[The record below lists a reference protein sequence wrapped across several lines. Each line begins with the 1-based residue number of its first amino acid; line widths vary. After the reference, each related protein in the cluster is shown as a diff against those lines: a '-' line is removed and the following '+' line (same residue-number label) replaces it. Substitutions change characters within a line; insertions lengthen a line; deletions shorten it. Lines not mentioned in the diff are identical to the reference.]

1 MSKFEIIDDVLN
13 NYLSKYGAKIPTF
26 EDDTKLDPPSS
37 FKAPDKVSQ
46 SPEVEMRQL
55 FTNTRIDAENTRPL
69 KPADLKQHYQQLMSP
84 QQINDLLNSASVL
97 SESNN
102 PSVQS
107 NRQLTKELMAEQLL
121 AKALIARTLKTNK
134 PNVPEDPKVPIREYI
149 NMYYIQQHYINI
161 YNITIIFYEQSTSI
175 YFIIRYEQIYSMQV
189 QIKKLKANLEQK
201 DLTIKTL
208 ETENAKL
215 KQMIKQKEYAKQKSG
230 VLETELKN
238 ALLEV
243 QILKEEKRK
252 MEAVFQKILK

>member
-46 SPEVEMRQL
+46 SPEVEARQL
-55 FTNTRIDAENTRPL
+55 FTNTRIDAENTMPL

-84 QQINDLLNSASVL
+84 KQINDLLNSVSSVM

-107 NRQLTKELMAEQLL
+107 NARQLTKELMAEQLL

-134 PNVPEDPKVPIREYI
+134 PNVPEDPKVPIREV
-149 NMYYIQQHYINI
+149 
-161 YNITIIFYEQSTSI
+161 
-175 YFIIRYEQIYSMQV
+175 YSMQV
-189 QIKKLKANLEQK
+189 QIKKLKANLQQK

-215 KQMIKQKEYAKQKSG
+215 KQMIKQKDYAKQKSG
-230 VLETELKN
+230 VLETELKE

-252 MEAVFQKILK
+252 MEVVFQKILK

>member
-55 FTNTRIDAENTRPL
+55 FTNTRIDAENTMPL

-134 PNVPEDPKVPIREYI
+134 PNVPEDPKVPIRE
-149 NMYYIQQHYINI
+149 
-161 YNITIIFYEQSTSI
+161 
-175 YFIIRYEQIYSMQV
+175 IYSMQV

-243 QILKEEKRK
+243 QVLKEEKRK